1 MQERSTDRE
10 GSGAPPSGAAL
21 PSRTWR
27 RIVIVSATVSVLM
40 GGLGSVAVQAFAT
53 ESHPSHQDRLAKFDR
68 AGCRELLAF
77 PKHGWVCVK

>member
-1 MQERSTDRE
+1 MLEQSTDRE
-10 GSGAPPSGAAL
+10 SAGAPPAGAAL
-21 PSRTWR
+21 PSRAWR

-53 ESHPSHQDRLAKFDR
+53 QSHPSHQDRLVKFER
-68 AGCRELLAF
+68 AGCLDLLVF